1 MKRLYRRNAFDAKQT
16 KKSKTYL
23 RDICLLL
30 KNCRFHLVAPYIN
43 AFVVL
48 FGFLSASDLTNFFSI
63 DTALVFLSSAI
74 HTGAIYSLNNVYD
87 VEADKTQLLTADDFG
102 RWNLSVKNQVARG
115 NISKEK
121 ASVFSVI
128 LFCSSALYFYVA
140 GGLLP
145 AFLAAAIFS
154 WGWAYSAPPLKL
166 KNRFLLDLALHGLFW
181 GSFLFLMGFSMK
193 DTGSLHA
200 VLPLLILIFFASV
213 LWEFHNHFEDY
224 YADKEAGKLTSV
236 VRLGLRRSFYIYALL
251 LGVAIAYSISLIPMI
266 WSTVAF
272 LGAMIVYLASILK
285 IAKDNSFRTLFLPRK
300 HFYLANSLFLLWITM
315 SVYFQWIF

>member
-1 MKRLYRRNAFDAKQT
+1 VKRLYRRNAFDAKQT

-48 FGFLSASDLTNFFSI
+48 FGFLSASDSTNLFSI

-87 VEADKTQLLTADDFG
+87 VDADKRQLLTADDFG

-121 ASVFSVI
+121 ASIFSVI
-128 LFCSSALYFYVA
+128 LFCLSALYFYLA

-145 AFLAAAIFS
+145 AFLATVIFS
-154 WGWAYSAPPLKL
+154 WGWAYSAPPVRL
-166 KNRFLLDLALHGLFW
+166 KNRFALDLALHGLFW
-181 GSFLFLMGFSMK
+181 GSFLFLIGFSMK
-193 DTGSLHA
+193 NTGSLHP

-236 VRLGLRRSFYIYALL
+236 VRLGLRRSFYVYVLL
-251 LGVAIAYSISLIPMI
+251 LGIAIAYSISLVPMI

-272 LGAMIVYLASILK
+272 LGAMMVYLASILK
-285 IAKDNSFRTLFLPRK
+285 IAKDNSFRALFLPRK
-300 HFYLANSLFLLWITM
+300 HFYLANSLLLLWITM

>member
-1 MKRLYRRNAFDAKQT
+1 MKLLYRGNTFDDKQK
-16 KKSKTYL
+16 KKSNTYL

-48 FGFLSASDLTNFFSI
+48 FGFLSASDLIDFFSI

-87 VEADKTQLLTADDFG
+87 VDADRTQLLTADDYG

-121 ASVFSVI
+121 ASIFSVT
-128 LFCSSALYFYVA
+128 LFCLSALYFYLA

-145 AFLAAAIFS
+145 AFFATIVFS

-181 GSFLFLMGFSMK
+181 GSFLFLMGFLMK
-193 DTGSLHA
+193 NTGSLHA
-200 VLPLLILIFFASV
+200 VSPLLILIFFASV

-236 VRLGLRRSFYIYALL
+236 VRLGLRRSFYVYVLL
-251 LGVAIAYSISLIPMI
+251 LGIAIAYSIFLIPMM
-266 WSTVAF
+266 WSTFAF
-272 LGAMIVYLASILK
+272 LAAMIVYLTSILK
-285 IAKDNSFRTLFLPRK
+285 VAKDNSLGTLFLPRK
-300 HFYLANSLFLLWITM
+300 HFYLANLFLLSWIAM
-315 SVYFQWIF
+315 SVYCR

>member
-1 MKRLYRRNAFDAKQT
+1 MKLLYRGNTFDDKQK
-16 KKSKTYL
+16 KKSNTYL

-48 FGFLSASDLTNFFSI
+48 FGFLSASDLIDFFSI

-87 VEADKTQLLTADDFG
+87 VDADKTQLLTADDYG

-115 NISKEK
+115 SISKEK
-121 ASVFSVI
+121 ASIFSVT
-128 LFCSSALYFYVA
+128 LFCLSALYFYLA

-145 AFLAAAIFS
+145 AFFATIVFS

-181 GSFLFLMGFSMK
+181 GSFLFLMGFLMK
-193 DTGSLHA
+193 NTGSLHA

-236 VRLGLRRSFYIYALL
+236 VRLGLRRSFYVYVLL
-251 LGVAIAYSISLIPMI
+251 LGIAIAYSIFLIPMM
-266 WSTVAF
+266 WSTSAF
-272 LGAMIVYLASILK
+272 LAAMIVYLTSILK
-285 IAKDNSFRTLFLPRK
+285 VAKENSFGSLFLPRK
-300 HFYLANSLFLLWITM
+300 HFYLANSLLFLWITM
-315 SVYFQWIF
+315 SVYFQQIF